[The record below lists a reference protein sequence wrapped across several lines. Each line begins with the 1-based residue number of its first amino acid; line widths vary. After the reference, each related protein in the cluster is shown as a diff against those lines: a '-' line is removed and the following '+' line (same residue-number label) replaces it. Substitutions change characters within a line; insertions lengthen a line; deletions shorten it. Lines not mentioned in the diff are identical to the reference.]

1 MFYGDIN
8 EKEIQKKGGI
18 CKHRA
23 DSLCFTAETN
33 NIVKQLYS
41 NKIYIKSN
49 ASFSKRSKNENA
61 TTFSLSLSLFFS
73 LCGVATGLAA
83 TGLVGCKHY
92 DVFWPLNPIHYGI

>member
-1 MFYGDIN
+1 MRRKSKREGVYVNIELIHFTLQ
-8 EKEIQKKGGI
+8 QK
-18 CKHRA
+18 
-23 DSLCFTAETN
+23 LT

-41 NKIYIKSN
+41 NKIHVKNN

-61 TTFSLSLSLFFS
+61 TTFSLSFFFS

-92 DVFWPLNPIHYGI
+92 DVFWPLNLIHYGI